1 MICPR
6 CGENMEFEVINS
18 SVNNT
23 SIVRTFVRL
32 WLIIFTCGLW
42 LLVPKKKESIKYKK
56 IAVCKNCG
64 YIRK

>member
-6 CGENMEFEVINS
+6 CGGNMDFEVINS
-18 SVNNT
+18 SVKKT
-23 SIVRTFVRL
+23 SIARTFARL
-32 WLIIFTCGLW
+32 ILIIFTYGLW